1 MNLQWQTRRFD
12 ALQVRQLYQLLQFRQ
27 AVFIVE
33 QCCAYQDL
41 DDYDLESMHLLAHEV
56 HSGELLA
63 YARCLPPGIKYQE
76 SSIGRVAVARNHRGK
91 GLGHELVRRSID
103 CCNLWRPET
112 QVLSHDIR
120 ISAQAYLI
128 DFYSQHGFSPRGD
141 VYLEDGIKHQ
151 DMLRQASFP

>member
-12 ALQVRQLYQLLQFRQ
+12 ALEVRQLYQLLQFRQ

-91 GLGHELVRRSID
+91 GLGHELLRRSID

>member
-12 ALQVRQLYQLLQFRQ
+12 ALEVRQLYQLLQFRQ
-27 AVFIVE
+27 AVFVVE

-76 SSIGRVAVARNHRGK
+76 CSIGRVAVARNHRGK

-112 QVLSHDIR
+112 QVLSHAIR
-120 ISAQAYLI
+120 ISAQAYLER
-128 DFYSQHGFSPRGD
+128 FYEAHGFIAAGELF
-141 VYLEDGIKHQ
+141 LEDGIWHRE
-151 DMLRQASFP
+151 MCR

>member
-12 ALQVRQLYQLLQFRQ
+12 ALEVRQLYQLLQFRQ
-27 AVFIVE
+27 AVFVVE

-41 DDYDLESMHLLAHEV
+41 DDYDLESIHLLAHEV
-56 HSGELLA
+56 QSGELLA

-76 SSIGRVAVARNHRGK
+76 SSIGRVAVAPSHRGK

-112 QVLSHDIR
+112 QVLNYAIR
-120 ISAQAYLI
+120 ISAQAYLER
-128 DFYSQHGFSPRGD
+128 FYESHGFIAAGE
-141 VYLEDGIKHQ
+141 LFIEDGIWHRE
-151 DMLRQASFP
+151 MCR